1 MYEILLNKSHIPN
14 NPLREDILEAAMD
27 YIGRVYAYDSCDR
40 YLAIDRANLKVCLTN
55 ERFPVK
61 PYTDWVYYD
70 AIAITKCGDNA
81 ATIEPDQLAIDAI
94 TLDFFPIERLENF
107 RKTAKTAITEF
118 VKESGII
125 QDAIISFP
133 IDTFNVEVLL
143 PNEIAPLDTS
153 DMTREELKAELDEG
167 IVEVVDL
174 PLKDYVRM
182 RGDKIV
188 INELK
193 LFKVAIDNYYG
204 E

>member
-1 MYEILLNKSHIPN
+1 MYEIINNKSHIPN
-14 NPLREDILEAAMD
+14 NPLRDDILEAAMD

-40 YLAIDRANLKVCLTN
+40 YLAIDRTNLKVCLTN

-61 PYTDWVYYD
+61 PYTDWVYYN
-70 AIAITKCGDNA
+70 AIAIIKCGDA

-107 RKTAKTAITEF
+107 RKTANSAITEF
-118 VKESGII
+118 VKERGII

-133 IDTFNVEVLL
+133 IDTFNVEVRL
-143 PNEIAPLDTS
+143 PDEIETLDTY
-153 DMTREELKAELDEG
+153 DMTLEELDAGLDEG
-167 IVEVVDL
+167 IVEVIDI

-188 INELK
+188 VNELK